1 MAFSLTENLPFLAL
15 PLALMMLKI
24 TYDLLPLPAFLALVA
39 AAIAAYMYYAGNKSP
54 AAQRTAKRA
63 EVTAESLIQEVTE
76 AENRAKEAAAK
87 KQAAKDKKAANKQK
101 QEAIRKAQQAV
112 KEAAAAEVI
121 ATQKRKE
128 QELLQQQ
135 QQESKS
141 RVSSSK
147 SKKQSK
153 KQTKVAKPA
162 EDEDSEDDADEVLQ
176 RMAALER
183 QRRSMPQKK

>member
-24 TYDLLPLPAFLALVA
+24 TYDILPLPAFLALVA

-101 QEAIRKAQQAV
+101 QEALRKAQQAA
-112 KEAAAAEVI
+112 KEAAAAEAI

-135 QQESKS
+135 ESKS
-141 RVSSSK
+141 RASSSK

-153 KQTKVAKPA
+153 KQSKVAKPA